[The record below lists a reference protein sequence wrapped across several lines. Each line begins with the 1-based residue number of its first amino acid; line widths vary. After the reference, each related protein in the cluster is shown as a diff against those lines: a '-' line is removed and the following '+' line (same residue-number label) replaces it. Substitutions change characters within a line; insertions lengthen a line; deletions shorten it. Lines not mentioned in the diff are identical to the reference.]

1 MFLRPAAGNTDP
13 SLADWFGYCP
23 DNDKGYYGPN
33 YGSTEYISNLLQNWC
48 ILTRGT

>member
-23 DNDKGYYGPN
+23 GNSKSFYAPN
-33 YGSTEYISNLLQNWC
+33 YSNPAFISNLLQNWC
-48 ILTRGT
+48 ILMRGT